1 MVEIALLAWIPFT
14 ALLFVVLKPHVAAAV
29 SMIFGVAL
37 LPAQRAIPVPVL
49 PDLTQYT
56 VPVMSSLLMTL
67 LRYPKRFLAA
77 GPGRGAEILIL
88 IMIAGALVTNLTN
101 TDPQVFA
108 ANVLPGM
115 TVTDTVNDAF
125 KMIFRWGLPF
135 LLGRTLVRTK
145 QEGIE
150 VLMVLAIA
158 GLFYVPFILVEL
170 QTGPYFHTLI
180 YGAPPSRATFWH
192 SLKYGGFR
200 PVVLMNHGLTTS
212 AFMLYTTIA
221 WVGLMRLKVKAFQIP
236 NGPVVALM
244 VPVVAF
250 CKSRA
255 VWIYGASVLPTLYFI
270 RPRLQILLATALAAV
285 ILTYPFLRSL
295 DLLPIQ
301 AVGEIA
307 AEYGGYDAAQSF
319 LQRIETEDEILARTA
334 ERYLF
339 GWGGYSR
346 YFVYDP
352 VTGRPLSTMDGLW
365 LIEFGMGGLFR
376 FLTLY
381 TFLLFPVLYTFLRF
395 DRLRDPS
402 TRILLCAFVW
412 IVVLRTFDTLP
423 NSTIDP
429 YLTFMGGAVCGL
441 VRFECARTRAAK
453 RLKKKQPEQALP
465 IAAEEATPAPAA
477 SLGAGLRELETSKQ
491 RAGRRP
497 RARRHHT
504 GTQS

>member
-14 ALLFVVLKPHVAAAV
+14 AMLFIVLKPHVAAAV

-37 LPAQRAIPVPVL
+37 LPAQRAIPIPVL

-56 VPVMSSLLMTL
+56 VPVMSCLLMTI
-67 LRYPKRFLAA
+67 LRYPQRLVAA
-77 GPGRGAEILIL
+77 RPGRGAELLIL
-88 IMIAGALVTNLTN
+88 IMIAGALITNLTN
-101 TDPQVFA
+101 TDPQVFG

-135 LLGRTLVRTK
+135 LIGRVLVRTRR
-145 QEGIE
+145 EGIE
-150 VLMVLAIA
+150 VLMVLALA
-158 GLFYVPFILVEL
+158 GLFYVPFVLVEL
-170 QTGPYFHTLI
+170 QTGPYFHALI
-180 YGAPPSRATFWH
+180 YGAPPSRSTFWH

-221 WVGLMRLKVKAFQIP
+221 WVGMMRLKAKAFRIP
-236 NGPVVALM
+236 NGPVVAVM
-244 VPVVAF
+244 VPLVAF

-255 VWIYGASVLPTLYFI
+255 VWIYGITVIPALLFT
-270 RPRLQILLATALAAV
+270 RPKLQILAATSVAAI

-295 DLLPIQ
+295 DLLPVD
-301 AVGEIA
+301 AVGELA
-307 AEYGGYDAAQSF
+307 AEYGGYEAAQSF
-319 LQRIETEDEILARTA
+319 LQRIETEGEILARTS
-334 ERYLF
+334 ERYWF

-346 YFVYDP
+346 HFVYDP
-352 VTGRPLSTMDGLW
+352 VTGRPLSVMDGLW

-381 TFLLFPVLYTFLRF
+381 TFLLFPVLYTFLRM
-395 DRLRDPS
+395 DRLQDQS
-402 TRILLCAFVW
+402 TRVVICALVW

-423 NSTIDP
+423 NSTVDP

-441 VRFECARTRAAK
+441 VKFESARPRMRRRRKHSSTSSDEEPSTSSPPVSLAAGLQERGDPSRLGERHRTRS
-453 RLKKKQPEQALP
+453 RQP
-465 IAAEEATPAPAA
+465 
-477 SLGAGLRELETSKQ
+477 
-491 RAGRRP
+491 
-497 RARRHHT
+497 ARR
-504 GTQS
+504 SS